1 MTHAAQ
7 LADLIDTAK
16 RVLIFTG
23 AGISTESGIPDF
35 RSPGGVWSKMSPI
48 YYQDFVADREQRR
61 EAWRRVYNK
70 TAGWTGASP
79 NAGHFAITKLV
90 ECGKVSCV
98 VTQNVDNLHQDAGVP
113 DDKVIEIH
121 GNASYA
127 KCLKC
132 GKRYEYEDLKPRY
145 EADEDLTCLFC
156 EGLLKSA
163 TISFGQAMP
172 EKEMKWA
179 EVEAQNAD
187 LCISLGSSLVVYP
200 AAAIPVLAKQTG
212 AKYVIINRE
221 PTEQDQIADMVINSD
236 IGPLMTDVIE
246 RLGV

>member
-1 MTHAAQ
+1 MINWVAA
-7 LADLIDTAK
+7 
-16 RVLIFTG
+16 
-23 AGISTESGIPDF
+23 
-35 RSPGGVWSKMSPI
+35 
-48 YYQDFVADREQRR
+48 
-61 EAWRRVYNK
+61 
-70 TAGWTGASP
+70 
-79 NAGHFAITKLV
+79 
-90 ECGKVSCV
+90 VS
-98 VTQNVDNLHQDAGVP
+98 
-113 DDKVIEIH
+113 
-121 GNASYA
+121 
-127 KCLKC
+127 
-132 GKRYEYEDLKPRY
+132 
-145 EADEDLTCLFC
+145 
-156 EGLLKSA
+156 
-163 TISFGQAMP
+163 QAMP